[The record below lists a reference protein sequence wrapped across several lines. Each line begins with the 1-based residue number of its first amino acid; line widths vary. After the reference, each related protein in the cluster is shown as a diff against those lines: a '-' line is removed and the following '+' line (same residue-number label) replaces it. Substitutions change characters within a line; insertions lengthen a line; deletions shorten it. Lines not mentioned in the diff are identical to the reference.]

1 MSDVIEECLY
11 IKHMTFL
18 RGIGKT
24 NQFLNPI
31 VGNNDLPG
39 LTEQK
44 KFLLKNFTIKGN
56 VEKNPNEISL
66 TLKEDR
72 ESNLWIEALQKL
84 A

>member
-1 MSDVIEECLY
+1 
-11 IKHMTFL
+11 
-18 RGIGKT
+18 
-24 NQFLNPI
+24 LNPI
-31 VGNNDLPG
+31 LGNNDLPG

-72 ESNLWIEALQKL
+72 ESNLWIEAL
-84 A
+84 